1 MSLLDRVVGQVSE
14 ALSGAQHEGIGTAT
28 LDLLNSPQV
37 GGIQGLAA
45 LLEQKGLGNVVQS
58 WIGTGANLPISGE
71 QLKAALGSDSFVAL
85 AQKAGV
91 SPDQAQ
97 QALSQLLPSLVDK
110 LTPGGQI
117 PPGPNLAQAGLSVL
131 KSILG

>member
-14 ALSGAQHEGIGTAT
+14 ALSGAQHEGIGRAA

-37 GGIQGLAA
+37 GGVQGLAA

-71 QLKAALGSDSFVAL
+71 QLKAALGSDAFAAL
-85 AQKAGV
+85 GQKAGV

-97 QALSQLLPSLVDK
+97 QTLSQLLPNLVDK

-117 PPGPNLAQAGLSVL
+117 PPGQNLTQAGLNVL

>member
-1 MSLLDRVVGQVSE
+1 MSLLDRVVGQLSE
-14 ALSGAQHEGIGTAT
+14 GLSGGQHEGIGRAA

-71 QLKAALGSDSFVAL
+71 QLKAALGSDAFAAL

-97 QALSQLLPSLVDK
+97 QALSQLLPNLVDK

-117 PPGPNLAQAGLSVL
+117 PPGQNLAQVGLNVL